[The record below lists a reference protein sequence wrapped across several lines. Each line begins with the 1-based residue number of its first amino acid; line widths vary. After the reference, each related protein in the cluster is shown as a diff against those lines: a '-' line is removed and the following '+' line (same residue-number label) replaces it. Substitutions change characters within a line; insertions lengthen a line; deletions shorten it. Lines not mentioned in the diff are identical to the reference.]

1 MLSLTQVQGEFKQ
14 VRFSILLLELCKDLR
29 SINVQRQER
38 QRRMDAAEDFLPAK
52 SLCFWTIL
60 SLQGMIPFQS
70 FYHRKHPKQ
79 SFGIQFWTI
88 FQDMFH
94 RIFGNFDPAADKKVH
109 CLQNNNPFAIS
120 TARPLFVL
128 CSSNI
133 RRCQLLYI
141 VLLVCLCHTIRTNT
155 LPYSQTTTLTLGRL
169 NR

>member
-38 QRRMDAAEDFLPAK
+38 QRRMDAAEDYLPAK

-79 SFGIQFWTI
+79 SFGIQF
-88 FQDMFH
+88 
-94 RIFGNFDPAADKKVH
+94 
-109 CLQNNNPFAIS
+109 
-120 TARPLFVL
+120 
-128 CSSNI
+128 
-133 RRCQLLYI
+133 
-141 VLLVCLCHTIRTNT
+141 
-155 LPYSQTTTLTLGRL
+155 
-169 NR
+169 